1 MYYNVKLNNAD
12 PLDTAGWRVASIPVI
27 THSQQNRDRYT
38 IPLRDGEV
46 IGSEIWRGNAFVTVV
61 FHSRVGQNCWNS
73 NFSNDTMDM
82 RYKRLLS
89 LLDNKVHL
97 HILVQNVNNL
107 ASYDETGYFE
117 ILGWTITNE
126 TRVGRD
132 YIRVEVQFE
141 VEPFKYAEITESN
154 PEYTTAL
161 SIENTGDESQPLYLI
176 SGING
181 HSSAFYN
188 IVVNGNTFSVYIPNN
203 TSGVYVDSRKQ
214 IAWYLLGIDLKKV
227 ETQTNGDFRVLRLK
241 AHYTNVLEKGSG
253 VSEIMT
259 YPRFGVNI

>member
-1 MYYNVKLNNAD
+1 MYYNVKLNTAD

-61 FHSRVGQNCWNS
+61 FHTRVGQNCWNS
-73 NFSNDTMDM
+73 NFSRDTMDM

-141 VEPFKYAEITESN
+141 VEPFKYAEITQSN
-154 PEYTTAL
+154 PEYTTAT
-161 SIENTGDESQPLYLI
+161 SIENTGDESQPLYELNTLT
-176 SGING
+176 G
-181 HSSAFYN
+181 SSFSLT
-188 IVVNGNTFSVYIPNN
+188 VNGYTMTGVSPNTDSVYID
-203 TSGVYVDSRKQ
+203 TRKQ
-214 IAWYLLGIDLKKV
+214 MAYYEDANNNKYEVIV
-227 ETQTNGDFRVLRLK
+227 NGDFRKLRLP
-241 AHYTNVLEKGSG
+241 ARYTSTVGKTGASVL
-253 VSEIMT
+253 MT
-259 YPRFGVNI
+259 HPRFGVNI